1 MDQTSIANEL
11 HHNEVVLC
19 DVMDFE
25 GGKDSPEYSPEYLI
39 AGEEV
44 GKDIKGKTKICDG
57 ETWQNQIEVAPASD
71 PGKSSASES
80 IILNNLNSS
89 NSELSYHHDDDND
102 DEDCDDYVDDV
113 SDYDDNDNFLY
124 EDDAEDDYLAMQS
137 KFDHVDLPTDVEASV
152 SFPWLSNPALTSASS
167 TSASDL
173 SESKRKATIPDP
185 DLTESKRKATLSDL
199 EESKSKVA
207 SSSSS
212 TVPEESCSS
221 GKGEKEGMGDVPKSL
236 CFKQFDI
243 VDDFSDHHYGGFLE
257 DNQPSKEWTRKIQDE
272 WKILEKNLPD
282 TIYVRVCEARI
293 GLLRA
298 VMVGPSGTPYHDGLF
313 VFDCLFPS
321 QYPQKPPMVYYYS
334 GGLRLNPNLYECGK
348 VCLSLLGTWTG
359 NSTEMWDSNNSTMLQ
374 VLVSIQA
381 LILNAKPFFNEPGY
395 ESTYVGEA
403 GEKRSRRYNEEIFIL
418 SLKTMMYTLRRPP
431 KHFEELVADHF
442 RKRCIDILI
451 TCKAYLNGALVGS
464 VVVKDGKA
472 EIGEVDKCSMGE
484 FKGKVSQMMNFL
496 ITLFTKNGSTDCE
509 QYRAAAVTKTR
520 NRLADMMS
528 NIIQKP

>member
-11 HHNEVVLC
+11 RQNEVVLC
-19 DVMDFE
+19 DVMDCE
-25 GGKDSPEYSPEYLI
+25 GGKDSAEYLI

-44 GKDIKGKTKICDG
+44 GQDIKGKTKICDG
-57 ETWQNQIEVAPASD
+57 ETWQNQIEVAPVSD
-71 PGKSSASES
+71 PGK
-80 IILNNLNSS
+80 N
-89 NSELSYHHDDDND
+89 
-102 DEDCDDYVDDV
+102 
-113 SDYDDNDNFLY
+113 
-124 EDDAEDDYLAMQS
+124 
-137 KFDHVDLPTDVEASV
+137 VEASV
-152 SFPWLSNPALTSASS
+152 PFPWLSDSALTSASS
-167 TSASDL
+167 TSTASDL
-173 SESKRKATIPDP
+173 SESKRKATIPD
-185 DLTESKRKATLSDL
+185 LTESKRKATPSDL
-199 EESKSKVA
+199 EENKSKLA

-221 GKGEKEGMGDVPKSL
+221 GKGENEEMGDVPKSL

-257 DNQPSKEWTRKIQDE
+257 DNQEWTRKIQDE

-282 TIYVRVCEARI
+282 TIYVRVCESRI

-359 NSTEMWDSNNSTMLQ
+359 NSTEMWDSKKSTMLQ

-403 GEKRSRRYNEEIFIL
+403 GEKRSRRYNEEVFIL

-431 KHFEELVADHF
+431 KGFAELRKCCPNVFFEAFPTLLQMLHFEELVADHF
-442 RKRCIDILI
+442 RKRCHDILI

-472 EIGEVDKCSMGE
+472 EVGEVDNCSMGE

-496 ITLFTKNGSTDCE
+496 ITNFTKNGSTDCE
-509 QYRAAAVTKTR
+509 QFRAATAVKPR

-528 NIIQKP
+528 NII